1 MEIKEEKNKISIII
15 STISTI
21 IMTLFG
27 IAYSLTWGILFIYY
41 KNKKIIELNV

>member
-1 MEIKEEKNKISIII
+1 MEIKEEKNKLSIII

-27 IAYSLTWGILFIYY
+27 IAYSLTWRILFIYY
-41 KNKKIIELNV
+41 KNKKIIN

>member
-27 IAYSLTWGILFIYY
+27 IAYSLT
-41 KNKKIIELNV
+41 

>member
-21 IMTLFG
+21 IMTLFE
-27 IAYSLTWGILFIYY
+27 ITYSLT
-41 KNKKIIELNV
+41 

>member
-27 IAYSLTWGILFIYY
+27 IAYSLCCVDK
-41 KNKKIIELNV
+41 KNIELNV